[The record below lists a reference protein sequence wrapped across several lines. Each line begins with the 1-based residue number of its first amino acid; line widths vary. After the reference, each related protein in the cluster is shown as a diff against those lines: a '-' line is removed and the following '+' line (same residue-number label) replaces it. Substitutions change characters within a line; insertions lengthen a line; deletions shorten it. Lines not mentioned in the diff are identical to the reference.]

1 MFVYPIHDRDRGLI
15 RFYHYIN
22 WLLAKCIISVMCTFT
37 SSSLRFLISSSC
49 NNKLYG
55 MNCPNKH
62 RMMQSVIPLIRG
74 IQSICSPG
82 EVVLAGKSR
91 GTQPMYNLT
100 LSPPPLPKKKGFSA
114 GISCWLYS
122 KMWWI
127 TLLVKNYRYV
137 SYPCLPL
144 HWKCRLCCLATP
156 NYPIDGTVACGK
168 YGLHVCCQGT
178 RWEEGS

>member
-100 LSPPPLPKKKGFSA
+100 LSPPPLPKKKGFLQGFLA
-114 GISCWLYS
+114 GFIVKCGG
-122 KMWWI
+122 
-127 TLLVKNYRYV
+127 LLCLWKTIDM
-137 SYPCLPL
+137 YPLPASPCTESVDYAVWPHPTAQL
-144 HWKCRLCCLATP
+144 M
-156 NYPIDGTVACGK
+156 
-168 YGLHVCCQGT
+168 GL
-178 RWEEGS
+178 